1 MKFEIIKTLQ
11 ALKHKHLS
19 NFLTRAF
26 KDLGSNI
33 IDWFIK
39 DNLIEKTALEYE
51 TIKKYKKYSI
61 KFLTDEV
68 IINIPSKVPQL
79 LFTSPPE
86 NIKKN
91 SKIDKIHYLLKKPQN
106 RIHHSFT

>member
-39 DNLIEKTALEYE
+39 DNLIEK
-51 TIKKYKKYSI
+51 
-61 KFLTDEV
+61 
-68 IINIPSKVPQL
+68 L
-79 LFTSPPE
+79 L
-86 NIKKN
+86 
-91 SKIDKIHYLLKKPQN
+91 
-106 RIHHSFT
+106 